1 MTRAVLEGRPGSSG
15 VGIGR
20 LLWVAPAP
28 LDPAPA
34 GVASSALRAAGSQ
47 NGTGPSA
54 EVDRL
59 RSALEAAAL
68 ELEALAR
75 DTTARAGDEVG
86 AIFEAQALFARDPGI
101 VDPALALIRDGATA
115 VGAIERISAEQA
127 DLLAG
132 VDDAYFRER
141 AADLRD
147 VARRVVDLLTGRA
160 RPPLHHR
167 DGTPAVL
174 ASGDLEPSLVAALR
188 PELVT
193 GIALAAGAPNGHAA
207 IVARALGI
215 PLALGLGRALD
226 PACDG
231 RPGAVDG
238 GEGRLV
244 IDPTGEDLEAMAPT
258 STSVA
263 AVSTAAAGAEPGL
276 GGLGGAVSPA
286 GAATG
291 RPVAVEANV
300 SSVHEAEQAAAAG
313 ADGIGLVRTELLF
326 LGRAVAPGLA
336 EQRALYRRIAAAMAG
351 RPVVFRT
358 LDVGGDK
365 PAAYL
370 GPASTPSAGE
380 ANPALGVRGI
390 RLGLREAGLFRTQL
404 RALLESTPDRP
415 LRVLLPMVSTLEEV
429 RLARQALDEAAA
441 ASRAAGEAVA
451 TDVRLGI
458 MVEVPAAAIS
468 ADILAPEVDFLSIG
482 TNDLVQYTLAADRTN
497 PELAELA
504 SPLQPAV
511 LRLVAGVAR
520 AATAAGRPVAV
531 CGEAAADP
539 LAGPIFAGLGVT
551 ELSVAPGSIGALRAR
566 LAALGIDACRAAAEA
581 ALGARTV
588 AEVRA
593 IAEGLLPVGN
603 A

>member
-1 MTRAVLEGRPGSSG
+1 M
-15 VGIGR
+15 GR

-28 LDPAPA
+28 HDLAPSGTASIALQPA
-34 GVASSALRAAGSQ
+34 GSR

-59 RSALEAAAL
+59 RSALEAAAV

-115 VGAIERISAEQA
+115 VAAIERVSAEQA

-188 PELVT
+188 PELVS

-226 PACDG
+226 PGCDG
-231 RPGAVDG
+231 HPGAVDG

-244 IDPTGEDLEAMAPT
+244 IDPTSEDLEAMART
-258 STSVA
+258 STSI
-263 AVSTAAAGAEPGL
+263 AAASTSATGAAPGL
-276 GGLGGAVSPA
+276 GGPA
-286 GAATG
+286 GSATG
-291 RPVAVEANV
+291 IPVAVEANV
-300 SSVHEAEQAAAAG
+300 SSVREAEQAAAAG

-336 EQRALYRRIAAAMAG
+336 EQRALYRRIAAEMAG

-370 GPASTPSAGE
+370 GPASAPPGGE

-390 RLGLREAGLFRTQL
+390 RLGLREPGLLRTQL
-404 RALLESTPDRP
+404 RALLEATPDRP
-415 LRVLLPMVSTLEEV
+415 LRILLPMVSTLDEV
-429 RLARQALDEAAA
+429 RQARLALDEAAA

-451 TDVRLGI
+451 TEVRLGI
-458 MVEVPAAAIS
+458 MIEVPAAAVM
-468 ADILAPEVDFLSIG
+468 ADALAPEVDFFSIG

-511 LRLVAGVAR
+511 LRLVAGVAH
-520 AATAAGRPVAV
+520 AAAAAGRPVAV

-539 LAGPIFAGLGVT
+539 LAGPILAGLGVT
-551 ELSVAPGSIGALRAR
+551 ELSVTPGSIGAVRSR
-566 LAALGIDACRAAAEA
+566 LAALGLDACRAVAEV
-581 ALGARTV
+581 ALRARTV
-588 AEVRA
+588 GEVRA
-593 IAEGLLPVGN
+593 IAEGLLPVGH

>member
-1 MTRAVLEGRPGSSG
+1 MTRAVLEGRPGSPG

-28 LDPAPA
+28 HDPAPA
-34 GVASSALRAAGSQ
+34 GPASNTLHAAGSR

-68 ELEALAR
+68 ELSALAR

-101 VDPALALIRDGATA
+101 VEPAQALIRDGATA
-115 VGAIERISAEQA
+115 VAAIERVSAEQA

-167 DGTPAVL
+167 DGAPAIL
-174 ASGDLEPSLVAALR
+174 ASVDLEPSLVAALR

-226 PACDG
+226 PGCDG

-244 IDPTGEDLEAMAPT
+244 IDPTSDDLEAMARS
-258 STSVA
+258 STSI
-263 AVSTAAAGAEPGL
+263 AAAATSAVGKTSIAGSGHLDLAAEL
-276 GGLGGAVSPA
+276 
-286 GAATG
+286 
-291 RPVAVEANV
+291 PVAIEANV
-300 SSVHEAEQAAAAG
+300 SSVREAEQAATAG

-336 EQRALYRRIAAAMAG
+336 EQRALYRRIAAEMAG

-370 GPASTPSAGE
+370 GQGSALPGGE

-390 RLGLREAGLFRTQL
+390 RRGIRDPGLLRTQL
-404 RALLESTPDRP
+404 RALLEATPDAP
-415 LRVLLPMVSTLEEV
+415 LRILLPMVSNLDEIRQA
-429 RLARQALDEAAA
+429 RLALDEAAA
-441 ASRAAGEAVA
+441 GSRAAGEAVA

-458 MVEVPAAAIS
+458 MVEVPAAALM
-468 ADILAPEVDFLSIG
+468 ADALAPEVDFFSIG
-482 TNDLVQYTLAADRTN
+482 TNDLIQYTLAADRTN

-520 AATAAGRPVAV
+520 AAAATGRPVAV

-539 LAGPIFAGLGVT
+539 IAGPIFVGLGVT
-551 ELSVAPGSIGALRAR
+551 ELSVAPGSVGVVRAR
-566 LAALGIDACRAAAEA
+566 LAALGPETCRAAADA
-581 ALGARTV
+581 ALAARTV
-588 AEVRA
+588 AEARA
-593 IAEGLLPVGN
+593 IAEVLVPVRN